1 MDINSNRLRL
11 VPVLLTMAV
20 IFYLSHQ
27 QGDSFSLPDIAN
39 IDKLL
44 HCLLYTALGLAVFF
58 ALPPSW
64 RQRHP
69 FLASGAVVLF
79 CLCYGLTDE
88 FHQSFIPGRDSS
100 MADVGADTIGGCL
113 AACISQGLRMRL
125 NARTGG

>member
-11 VPVLLTMAV
+11 APVLLTMAV
-20 IFYLSHQ
+20 IFYLSNQ

-44 HCLLYTALGLAVFF
+44 HCLLYTALGLAAFF
-58 ALPPSW
+58 ALPRRW
-64 RQRHP
+64 RQSHP

-100 MADVGADTIGGCL
+100 MADVGADTLGGCL
-113 AACISQGLRMRL
+113 AACINQGYRMQL
-125 NARTGG
+125 NARAGG